1 MVILPGLTLFET
13 ISQFT
18 SEGMRYRDTQTERKR
33 EKERE
38 RENEKKT
45 SLTFPEN

>member
-38 RENEKKT
+38 RERTRKKP
-45 SLTFPEN
+45 L

>member
-18 SEGMRYRDTQTERKR
+18 SEGMRYRDTHRKR
-33 EKERE
+33 EGGGGGRGGGEKEK
-38 RENEKKT
+38 NP
-45 SLTFPEN
+45 L

>member
-38 RENEKKT
+38 REREREKN
-45 SLTFPEN
+45 LFNVP